1 MVRFYQANNKVH
13 KYIAVFDDG
22 ERVPFGAYGYEDFTT
37 HGDPKRKQAYLR
49 RHRKNENWSDPRSP
63 GALSRWILWNK
74 PSMEESIH
82 DYIKRF
88 HMHL

>member
-1 MVRFYQANNKVH
+1 MVRFYQANNKIH
-13 KYIAVFDDG
+13 KYIAVFDSG

-49 RHRKNENWSDPRSP
+49 RHRKNENWNDPRSP